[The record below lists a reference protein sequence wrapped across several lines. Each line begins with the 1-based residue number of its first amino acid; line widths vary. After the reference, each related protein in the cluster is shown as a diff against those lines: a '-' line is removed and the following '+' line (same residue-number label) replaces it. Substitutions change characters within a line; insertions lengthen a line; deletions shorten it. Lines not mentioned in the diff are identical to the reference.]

1 MFMKETTIVYAEME
15 SPIGPLVVAST
26 GSGICHIDF
35 GTFRDCE
42 PELRRWS
49 RRWLNTDRWVRD
61 EESLRDAVRQ
71 LSHYFVG
78 ERKVFDLPLDLRGTP
93 FQLRVWNALLEVG
106 YGRTASYKEIGRR
119 IGAEKAVRAVGGAN
133 NRNPVP
139 IIVPCH
145 RIVGSDGSLVGYGG
159 VLHIKSFLL
168 KLEESHS

>member
-1 MFMKETTIVYAEME
+1 MKETTIVYAEME
-15 SPIGPLVVAST
+15 SPIGPLVVAAT
-26 GSGICHIDF
+26 ERGICHIDF
-35 GTFRDCE
+35 GAFRDGE

-49 RRWLNTDRWVRD
+49 RRWLDADRWVRD
-61 EESLRDAVRQ
+61 EDALRDAVRQ
-71 LSHYFVG
+71 LSLYFAG
-78 ERKVFDLPLDLRGTP
+78 ERKTFDLPLDLRGTP

-159 VLHIKSFLL
+159 GLHIKSFLL